1 MTEAMTAHRSLAVA
15 LVTAC
20 LLVASCASSREASV
34 AAKVDPL
41 FATWTRPDSPG
52 CGVGVSRNGAV
63 IFERGYGLANLE
75 RRVPITSSTVFHLA
89 SITKSFTA
97 MSVLLAAERGVLS
110 LDDEVSK
117 YVPDWS
123 AREHKVTIRHLLTH
137 TSGVRD
143 AYVLQGW
150 APNNGNTN
158 DAFLKILARQRG
170 LNFAPGG
177 EYQYNNGGYLLL
189 GTILARASGHTL
201 GAFADANIFKPL
213 GMTGAWFNGDPVR
226 AAPDHASSYSPQ
238 EKSWRLVP
246 ESSGYAG
253 NAGMMSSV
261 RDLLLWANNF
271 ADVRVG
277 TPTLLAS
284 MHTAAVL
291 TGGQTTQSGMGFGIG
306 TYRGSRA
313 LRTSGG
319 DVGVATEVVIFPDQK
334 AAIAVLCNMDS
345 VVMGGLATVN
355 PDDLTNGVAD
365 VFLDEALE
373 PRAAPSTGA
382 PQSTSAASPAPV
394 TLSADELAGKT
405 GLYRLPPDENH
416 IVSMSIRD
424 GRFGVWDYY
433 GDNYHLLMTP
443 ISANRFTL
451 PGATLEFSPA
461 EAGRARAW
469 HIVDGGGQRL
479 LELPSVT
486 FGVPKAALSAFAGA
500 YRSDELDVIYTV
512 SMRDASLVLQSS
524 PLYPVSKD
532 AFVGDYMGVVRFFRD
547 QRGLVSGF
555 TLNRQAARGVRF
567 ERVAPTPRVSSAG
580 SSPLAQ
586 AR

>member
-1 MTEAMTAHRSLAVA
+1 MTEAMTAHRSLAIA

-20 LLVASCASSREASV
+20 LFVAACASSREPSV
-34 AAKVDPL
+34 AAQVDPL
-41 FATWTRPDSPG
+41 FKTWTRPDSPG

-123 AREHKVTIRHLLTH
+123 AREHMVTIRHLLTH

-170 LNFAPGG
+170 LNFAPGA

-213 GMTGAWFNGDPVR
+213 GMTGAYFNGDPVR
-226 AAPDHASSYSPQ
+226 AAPEHASGYSPQ
-238 EKSWRLVP
+238 EKGWRLVP
-246 ESSGYAG
+246 ENSGYAG

-271 ADVRVG
+271 ADARVG
-277 TPTLLAS
+277 TPKLLAI
-284 MHTAAVL
+284 MQTASVL
-291 TGGQTTQSGMGFGIG
+291 TSGQATQSGMGFGISN
-306 TYRGSRA
+306 YRGARTF
-313 LRTSGG
+313 RTSGG
-319 DVGVATEVVIFPDQK
+319 DRGVATELVLFPDQK

-365 VFLDEALE
+365 IFLDEALE
-373 PRAAPSTGA
+373 PRAAPGTGA
-382 PQSTSAASPAPV
+382 ATGGASAASPAPV
-394 TLSADELAGKT
+394 TLSSDELAGKT

-433 GDNYHLLMTP
+433 GDNYHLLLTP

-451 PGATLEFSPA
+451 PGASLEFSPA

-479 LELPSVT
+479 LELPSVS
-486 FGVPKAALSAFAGA
+486 FAVPEAAIGAFAGA

-524 PLYPVSKD
+524 TLYPVSKD

-547 QRGLVSGF
+547 QRGLVTGF

-567 ERVAPTPRVSSAG
+567 ERV
-580 SSPLAQ
+580 Q
-586 AR
+586 Q

>member
-1 MTEAMTAHRSLAVA
+1 MTEAMIAHRSLAIA

-20 LLVASCASSREASV
+20 LFVAACASSREPSV

-41 FATWTRPDSPG
+41 FKTWTRPDSPG

-123 AREHKVTIRHLLTH
+123 AREHMVTIRHLLTH

-170 LNFAPGG
+170 LNFAPGA

-189 GTILARASGHTL
+189 GTSLARASGHTL

-213 GMTGAWFNGDPVR
+213 GMTGAYFNGDPVR
-226 AAPDHASSYSPQ
+226 AAPDHASGYSPQ
-238 EKSWRLVP
+238 EKGWRLVP
-246 ESSGYAG
+246 ENSGYAG

-271 ADVRVG
+271 ADARVG
-277 TPTLLAS
+277 TPKLLAI
-284 MHTAAVL
+284 MQTASVL
-291 TGGQTTQSGMGFGIG
+291 TSGQATQSGMGFGISN
-306 TYRGSRA
+306 YRGARTF
-313 LRTSGG
+313 RTSGG
-319 DVGVATEVVIFPDQK
+319 DRGVATELVLFPDQK

-365 VFLDEALE
+365 IFLDEALE
-373 PRAAPSTGA
+373 PRAAPGTGA
-382 PQSTSAASPAPV
+382 ATGGASAASPAPV
-394 TLSADELAGKT
+394 TLSSDELAGKT

-433 GDNYHLLMTP
+433 GDNYHLLLTP

-451 PGATLEFSPA
+451 PGASLEFSPA

-479 LELPSVT
+479 LELPSVS
-486 FGVPKAALSAFAGA
+486 FAVPKAAIGAFAGA

-524 PLYPVSKD
+524 TLYPVSKD

-547 QRGLVSGF
+547 QRGLVTGF

-567 ERVAPTPRVSSAG
+567 ERV
-580 SSPLAQ
+580 Q
-586 AR
+586 Q

>member
-170 LNFAPGG
+170 LNFAPGA
-177 EYQYNNGGYLLL
+177 EYHYNNGGYLLL
-189 GTILARASGHTL
+189 GAILARASGQSL
-201 GAFADANIFKPL
+201 GAFADAHIFKPL
-213 GMTGAWFNGDPVR
+213 GMTGAYFNGDPVR
-226 AAPDHASSYSPQ
+226 AAPDHASGYSPQ
-238 EKSWRLVP
+238 EKGWRLVP

-253 NAGMMSSV
+253 NAGMMSSA

-512 SMRDASLVLQSS
+512 SMRDSSLVLQSS
-524 PLYPVSKD
+524 TLYPVSKD

-567 ERVAPTPRVSSAG
+567 ERVLTSGASSAG
-580 SSPLAQ
+580 SSPQ
-586 AR
+586 ALLP

>member
-1 MTEAMTAHRSLAVA
+1 MMTEAMTAHRSLAIA

-20 LLVASCASSREASV
+20 LFVAACASSREPSV
-34 AAKVDPL
+34 AAQVDPL
-41 FATWTRPDSPG
+41 FKTWTRPDSPG

-123 AREHKVTIRHLLTH
+123 AREHMVTIRHLLTH

-170 LNFAPGG
+170 LNFAPGA

-213 GMTGAWFNGDPVR
+213 GMTGAYFNGDPVR
-226 AAPDHASSYSPQ
+226 AAPEHASGYSPQ
-238 EKSWRLVP
+238 EKGWRLVQ
-246 ESSGYAG
+246 ENSGYAG

-271 ADVRVG
+271 ADARVG
-277 TPTLLAS
+277 TPKLLAI
-284 MHTAAVL
+284 MQTASVL
-291 TGGQTTQSGMGFGIG
+291 TSGQATQSGMGFGISN
-306 TYRGSRA
+306 YRGARTF
-313 LRTSGG
+313 RTSGG
-319 DVGVATEVVIFPDQK
+319 DRGVATELVLFPDQK

-365 VFLDEALE
+365 IFLDEALE
-373 PRAAPSTGA
+373 PRAAPGTGA
-382 PQSTSAASPAPV
+382 ATGGASAASPAPV
-394 TLSADELAGKT
+394 TLSSDELAGKT

-433 GDNYHLLMTP
+433 GDNYHLLLTP

-451 PGATLEFSPA
+451 PGVSLEFSPA

-479 LELPSVT
+479 LELPSVS
-486 FGVPKAALSAFAGA
+486 FAVPKAAIGAFAGA

-524 PLYPVSKD
+524 TLYPVSKD

-547 QRGLVSGF
+547 QRGLVTGF

-567 ERVAPTPRVSSAG
+567 ERV
-580 SSPLAQ
+580 Q
-586 AR
+586 Q

>member
-1 MTEAMTAHRSLAVA
+1 MTAHSSFAIA
-15 LVTAC
+15 LVMVG
-20 LLVASCASSREASV
+20 LVAASCASSREAAV

-41 FATWTRPDSPG
+41 FAAWNRADSPG

-63 IFERGYGLANLE
+63 IFEHGYGLASLE
-75 RRVPITSSTVFHLA
+75 RRVPVTSSTVFHLA
-89 SITKSFTA
+89 SITKAFTA

-110 LDDEVSK
+110 LDDDVSK

-123 AREHKVTIRHLLTH
+123 AREHTVTIRHLLTH

-170 LNFAPGG
+170 LNFAPGS

-213 GMTGAWFNGDPVR
+213 GMIGAYFNGDPVR
-226 AAPDHASSYSPQ
+226 AAPDHASGYSPQ
-238 EKSWRLVP
+238 EKGWRLVP
-246 ESSGYAG
+246 DSSGYAG

-271 ADVRVG
+271 TDVRVG

-284 MHTAAVL
+284 MQTASVL
-291 TGGQTTQSGMGFGIG
+291 TSGQTTQSGMGLGIG
-306 TYRGSRA
+306 TYRGTRTLRA
-313 LRTSGG
+313 SGG
-319 DVGVATEVVIFPDQK
+319 DVGIATELVMFPDHK
-334 AAIAVLCNMDS
+334 AAVAVLCNMDS

-365 VFLDEALE
+365 IFLDDVLE
-373 PRAAPSTGA
+373 PRAAPVPGTPA
-382 PQSTSAASPAPV
+382 PAPV
-394 TLSADELAGKT
+394 RLSAEDLSSKT
-405 GLYRLPPDENH
+405 GLYRLGPDDNH

-424 GRFGVWDYY
+424 GRFGVWDFY
-433 GDNYHLLMTP
+433 GDNYHMLLTP

-461 EAGRARAW
+461 EAGRPRAW
-469 HIVDGGGQRL
+469 HVVDAGGQRL
-479 LELPSVT
+479 MELPSVT
-486 FGVPKAALSAFAGA
+486 FTVPKADLGSFTGA
-500 YRSDELDVIYTV
+500 YRSDELDVTYTV
-512 SMRDASLVLQSS
+512 AIRDSSLVLESS
-524 PLYPVSKD
+524 TLYPVFRD
-532 AFVGDYMGVVRFFRD
+532 AFVGDYMGTVRFFRD
-547 QRGLVSGF
+547 SRDAVAGF

-567 ERVAPTPRVSSAG
+567 ERVQPRS
-580 SSPLAQ
+580 
-586 AR
+586 

>member
-1 MTEAMTAHRSLAVA
+1 MTEATTAHRSLAIA
-15 LVTAC
+15 LVMAC

-123 AREHKVTIRHLLTH
+123 AREHKVTIRHLLAH
-137 TSGVRD
+137 TSGLRD

-170 LNFAPGG
+170 LNFAPGA

-189 GTILARASGHTL
+189 GTILARASGLTL

-213 GMTGAWFNGDPVR
+213 GMTGAYFNGDPVR
-226 AAPDHASSYSPQ
+226 AAPDHASGYSPQ
-238 EKSWRLVP
+238 DKGWRLVP
-246 ESSGYAG
+246 EASGYAG
-253 NAGMMSSV
+253 NGGMMSSA

-284 MHTAAVL
+284 MHTATAL

-306 TYRGSRA
+306 TYRGART

-319 DVGVATEVVIFPDQK
+319 FVGVATELVIFPDHK

-365 VFLDEALE
+365 IFLDDVLE
-373 PRAAPSTGA
+373 PRQAPSAGA
-382 PQSTSAASPAPV
+382 PQTTSASPAPV

-433 GDNYHLLMTP
+433 GDNYHLLLTP

-451 PGATLEFSPA
+451 AGATLEFSPA

-479 LELPSVT
+479 LEIPSVT
-486 FGVPKAALSAFAGA
+486 FDVPKAELGAFSGA
-500 YRSDELDVIYTV
+500 YRSDELDVVYTV
-512 SMRDASLVLQSS
+512 SMRDSSLVLQSS
-524 PLYPVSKD
+524 TLYPVSKD
-532 AFVGDYMGVVRFFRD
+532 AFVGDYMGVVRFFRN
-547 QRGLVSGF
+547 QRGAVAGF

-567 ERVAPTPRVSSAG
+567 ERVQ
-580 SSPLAQ
+580 Q
-586 AR
+586 ARS